1 MIDYFP
7 VFQNGAQVGQ
17 VTSACYSPRLEK
29 NIGYAMLPIALT
41 EFGTELE
48 VETPHGRQSAVV
60 VRKPFI
66 DPQKDTPKQE
76 VALGAAAEP
85 SHVN

>member
-7 VFQNGAQVGQ
+7 VLKSGSHAGQ

-29 NIGYAMLPIALT
+29 NIGYAMLPIELT

-48 VETPHGRQSAVV
+48 VETPHGTQSAVV
-60 VRKPFI
+60 VPKPFI
-66 DPQKDTPKQE
+66 DPKKDTPKQE
-76 VALGAAAEP
+76 VAVGAAGEAT
-85 SHVN
+85 HVG

>member
-1 MIDYFP
+1 
-7 VFQNGAQVGQ
+7 VGQ

-29 NIGYAMLPIALT
+29 NIGYAMLPVELT

-48 VETPHGRQSAVV
+48 VEAPTGRQPAVV

-66 DPQKDTPKQE
+66 DPAKDTPKQE
-76 VALGAAAEP
+76 VAIGAAGEA
-85 SHVN
+85 SHVD